1 LGSEGGLIMED
12 IATLDTGTF
21 HYQDL
26 PYAEI
31 ASSGNGE
38 DEQANVWRSGNEL
51 FFLIQKKGFQ
61 QTGISVWNEEDEPET
76 DEKAFQ
82 ERIEREKV
90 RNSIKH
96 RISTLKR
103 LGLDDGITPSEK
115 SGKFLFDF
123 FSKRMIKNE
132 PLIFLLENGNF
143 RALWE
148 GENGEQ
154 IGLQFLP
161 ERNIQFVIF
170 ARRPDRK
177 DLARSFGSDTP
188 EGINRHVEIN
198 RLRSL
203 FYS

>member
-1 LGSEGGLIMED
+1 MGSEGGLVMED
-12 IATLDTGTF
+12 IATLDTGTS

-26 PYAEI
+26 PYTEI

-51 FFLIQKKGFQ
+51 FILIQKKGFQ
-61 QTGISVWNEEDEPET
+61 QTGISVWNKEDEPET

-82 ERIEREKV
+82 EREKV

-103 LGLDDGITPSEK
+103 LGLDEGITASEK

-123 FSKRMIKNE
+123 FSKRMIENE

-161 ERNIQFVIF
+161 DRNIQYVIF
-170 ARRPDRK
+170 AQRPDRK

-188 EGINRHVEIN
+188 EGIDRHVEIN

-203 FYS
+203 LYS